1 RRKDPLPGKTSLY
14 APSEA
19 TGMVLR
25 QLLFPL
31 AAGVLLSFGTGC
43 GAFTALANPKAAWAL
58 QEPAPMAVIL
68 RRAAA
73 ARATATNVDRLL
85 SGTAVDA
92 ASKWVPKVGL
102 KKADAEAALKEIG
115 ADPDY
120 APPPGKGTKL
130 RVVQAEAWA
139 KVLSELCPHESKF
152 PSL

>member
-1 RRKDPLPGKTSLY
+1 GKVPSLKGSTPGSNESIRP
-14 APSEA
+14 AEA
-19 TGMVLR
+19 TFMVLR

-43 GAFTALANPKAAWAL
+43 GALSAMANPKAAWAL

-68 RRAAA
+68 RRADA

-85 SGTAVDA
+85 SATAVDA
-92 ASKWVPKVGL
+92 SSKWVPKVAL

-115 ADPDY
+115 SDPDY
-120 APPPGKGTKL
+120 VVPKGAKI

-139 KVLSELCPHESKF
+139 KVLAELCPHESKF
-152 PSL
+152 P